1 MAGAPPSSREQTRW
15 PVRGPPVQAA
25 RRLARLARMARLV
38 NRRLALLS
46 RRARLARR

>member
-25 RRLARLARMARLV
+25 RRMARLALRV